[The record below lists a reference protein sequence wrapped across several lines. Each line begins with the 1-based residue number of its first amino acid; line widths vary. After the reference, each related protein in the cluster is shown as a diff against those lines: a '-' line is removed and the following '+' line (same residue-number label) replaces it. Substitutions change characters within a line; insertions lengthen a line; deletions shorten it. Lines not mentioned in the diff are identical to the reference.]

1 MDLPLLRVLQAMKRV
16 EDDPSNEFQTKIID
30 LASFT
35 PTYPNIFIVDQ
46 SAESKDSSQLLH
58 VVPVRRRAALP
69 KLTARTISHAFS
81 VIADLA
87 SRGKG
92 KEGWTIILKEGLY
105 INPKFVKRSN
115 IPRYEV
121 VGLKDVRLLYLGDAS
136 NHIHLDAV
144 DVTLNNLR
152 LYYLGQNKSPRN

>member
-35 PTYPNIFIVDQ
+35 PTYPNIFLVDQ
-46 SAESKDSSQLLH
+46 SAESQLLQ

-92 KEGWTIILKEGLY
+92 KEGWTIILKEG
-105 INPKFVKRSN
+105 F
-115 IPRYEV
+115 
-121 VGLKDVRLLYLGDAS
+121 
-136 NHIHLDAV
+136 
-144 DVTLNNLR
+144 
-152 LYYLGQNKSPRN
+152 